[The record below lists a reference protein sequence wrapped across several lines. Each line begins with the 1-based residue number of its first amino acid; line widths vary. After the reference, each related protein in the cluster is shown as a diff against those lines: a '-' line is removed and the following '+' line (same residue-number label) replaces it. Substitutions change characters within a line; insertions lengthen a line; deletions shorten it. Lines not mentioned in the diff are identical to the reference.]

1 MRMTNQPAPS
11 SSKSQAAALHAVSL
25 DEVAQDKALVA
36 GGAPSP
42 VADPA
47 LQAKAEQFVDALLSL
62 DPADIRAR
70 QDGKS
75 AIENMG
81 IDLQRRA
88 AQKSQMLKQPIK
100 KLTERTQDGGDV
112 GNALIDLKM
121 TVEEIDPGTIDFEA
135 GWFTRL
141 IGLLPGVGTPLKRY
155 FTKYESAQTVIQ
167 AIMRSLEQGRDG
179 LQRDNLTLTED
190 QMGMRELSKKLG
202 QAIRLGQAI
211 DARLEA
217 RLQTMQQGSE
227 QHSFVAEEL
236 LFPLRQRLIDLQQQ
250 LAVNQQ
256 GILATELIIR
266 NNKELVRGVNRALNV
281 TLSAL
286 QVGATVALALANQR
300 DVIDKVESVNKTTND
315 LITGTAER
323 LRTQGAQI
331 HKQAAS
337 AQLDIEGLK
346 AAFVNIR
353 AAMDD
358 ISTFRQNALPAM
370 AQSVLELDRLSSEAD
385 ETIRKLERGNQARP
399 RLNIDVE

>member
-1 MRMTNQPAPS
+1 MTTNQTAPTGS
-11 SSKSQAAALHAVSL
+11 QSQAAALHAVSL
-25 DEVAQDKALVA
+25 DEVAQDKALVSA
-36 GGAPSP
+36 GAPGP
-42 VADPA
+42 AADPA
-47 LQAKAEQFVDALLSL
+47 LVAKAEQFVDALLSL
-62 DPADIRAR
+62 DPADVRAR

-81 IDLQRRA
+81 LDLQRRA

-100 KLTERTQDGGDV
+100 KLTERAQDNGDV
-112 GNALIDLKM
+112 GNALINLKM
-121 TVEEIDPGTIDFEA
+121 TVEEIDPGAIDFEA
-135 GWFTRL
+135 GWFTRM
-141 IGLLPGVGTPLKRY
+141 IGMLPGVGTPLKRY

-167 AIMRSLEQGRDG
+167 AIMRSLEQGRNG
-179 LQRDNLTLTED
+179 LQRDNMTLADD
-190 QMGMRELSKKLG
+190 QAGMHELSKKLG
-202 QAIRLGQAI
+202 QAVLLGQAI

-217 RLQTMQQGSE
+217 RLKSMQQGSE
-227 QHSFVAEEL
+227 QYAFVADEL

>member
-1 MRMTNQPAPS
+1 M
-11 SSKSQAAALHAVSL
+11 HAVSL
-25 DEVAQDKALVA
+25 DEVAQDKSLVA
-36 GGAPSP
+36 GAAPSP
-42 VADPA
+42 AADPA

-81 IDLQRRA
+81 LELQRRA

-100 KLTERTQDGGDV
+100 KLTERTQEGGDV

-121 TVEEIDPGTIDFEA
+121 KVEEIDPGEVDFES

-141 IGLLPGVGTPLKRY
+141 IGQLPGVGSPLKRY
-155 FTKYESAQTVIQ
+155 FTRYESAQTVIQ

-179 LQRDNLTLTED
+179 LMRDNLTLADD
-190 QMGMRELSKKLG
+190 QTGMRELTKKLE

-217 RLQTMQQGSE
+217 RMQAMQQGSD

-236 LFPLRQRLIDLQQQ
+236 LFPLRQRLMDLQQQ

-286 QVGATVALALANQR
+286 QVGATVAIALANQR
-300 DVIDKVESVNKTTND
+300 DVIEKVDSVNKTTND

-346 AAFVNIR
+346 SAFVNIR
-353 AAMDD
+353 AAMED
-358 ISTFRQNALPAM
+358 IATFRQNALPKM
-370 AQSVLELDRLSSEAD
+370 AQSVLELDRLSSDAD

>member
-1 MRMTNQPAPS
+1 M
-11 SSKSQAAALHAVSL
+11 V
-25 DEVAQDKALVA
+25 
-36 GGAPSP
+36 
-42 VADPA
+42 
-47 LQAKAEQFVDALLSL
+47 
-62 DPADIRAR
+62 
-70 QDGKS
+70 
-75 AIENMG
+75 
-81 IDLQRRA
+81 
-88 AQKSQMLKQPIK
+88 
-100 KLTERTQDGGDV
+100 
-112 GNALIDLKM
+112 
-121 TVEEIDPGTIDFEA
+121 
-135 GWFTRL
+135 
-141 IGLLPGVGTPLKRY
+141 GLLPGVGTPLKRY

-167 AIMRSLEQGRDG
+167 AIMRSLEQGRNG
-179 LQRDNLTLTED
+179 LQRDNLTLADD
-190 QMGMRELSKKLG
+190 QAGMHELSKKLG
-202 QAIRLGQAI
+202 QAVLLGQAI

-217 RLQTMQQGSE
+217 RLKSMQQGSE
-227 QHSFVAEEL
+227 QYAFVADEL